1 MHIANCDHYVS
12 EIAEHESPDGHSA
25 KLSHWRIAAETDYAL
40 CRKFA
45 DKHQARL
52 PRTLRSQR
60 IGWEGIVGK
69 NFGVLLPN
77 SSLDD
82 DEPRRWHR
90 EKDAWRIYIRSSNN
104 IVPLSHA
111 ERERFRMLVLPDAA
125 EDWIELLRMATRETL
140 YDIAYDV
147 SPVFM
152 DDSGEPTQDRTG
164 YFVQAVG
171 SAPSACSILRLD
183 ACGFGETPESAARD
197 LCRRWLAGPAA

>member
-1 MHIANCDHYVS
+1 MTAV
-12 EIAEHESPDGHSA
+12 
-25 KLSHWRIAAETDYAL
+25 TDYAL
-40 CRKFA
+40 CRQLA

-60 IGWEGIVGK
+60 VGWDNATGK

-90 EKDAWRIYIRSSNN
+90 EKDVWRIYIRSSDS
-104 IVPLSHA
+104 IVPLSHV
-111 ERERFRMLVLPDAA
+111 ERERYRMLVLPDAA
-125 EDWIELLRMATRETL
+125 EDWIELLRMAMREML

-147 SPVFM
+147 SPVFV
-152 DDSGEPTQDRTG
+152 DDSGEPTRERTG

-171 SAPSACSILRLD
+171 AAPSARPTLRLD
-183 ACGFGETPESAARD
+183 ACGFGQTPESAARD
-197 LCRRWLAGPAA
+197 LCRRWLAGPVAQ